1 MIQGNHS
8 LEETKFPVQTFK
20 YRPVL
25 SASKHQCNVPAHTEG
40 YLITQGLYDEGL
52 CGGEQRGIVIEIVIS
67 AVLRE
72 SKRGHRSEKEIS
84 EELCRASE
92 PLGKGIDEHG
102 GGFPLL
108 REIILNTAQSF
119 ERNGV
124 REGDARDTCPEP
136 PRIDAEDG
144 YPPTIVGVVPLEE
157 PLHVSPDLGVAVGVH
172 HLHLPRQVAWGREP
186 LVEPKCA
193 FSKSGSTFHL

>member
-25 SASKHQCNVPAHTEG
+25 SASKHQCNVAAHTEG

-124 REGDARDTCPEP
+124 REGDAGDACPEP

-144 YPPTIVGVVPLEE
+144 DPPTIVGVVPLEE

-172 HLHLPRQVAWGREP
+172 HLHLPGQVAWGR
-186 LVEPKCA
+186 
-193 FSKSGSTFHL
+193 

>member
-40 YLITQGLYDEGL
+40 YLITQGLHDEGL

-72 SKRGHRSEKEIS
+72 SKRGHCSEKEIS

-186 LVEPKCA
+186 LVEPKYA
-193 FSKSGSTFHL
+193 FRKSGSTFHL